1 MRLGWA
7 RWHELNFGS
16 KYPCQTRSGLA
27 NVHSPSLFSQSIN
40 SFKFLNLSIRTLNQ
54 PSHLQTATSTPPS
67 LTLPCSVPDLECD
80 FVVVN
85 GESLREK
92 GSWRTIKHWI
102 DRVWV
107 SNGEFTLEKQIFA
120 VYMRTQ
126 NSCHS
131 KDNEL
136 VTVSFVR
143 FKISLAVTFTL
154 IWQNNFAHA
163 NICMW
168 WDQISAVP
176 PMVDSIWSINLPVT
190 NRMTRLDFPTFALPK
205 RTCPQI
211 KLNQIYYMYTIRCRM
226 CMRKMYMLR
235 CCFKRTNL

>member
-1 MRLGWA
+1 MSSTLAQSIHAKPGPDWLTFIRLVYSA
-7 RWHELNFGS
+7 SRS
-16 KYPCQTRSGLA
+16 TRSSSCSSQS
-27 NVHSPSLFSQSIN
+27 VHSIN
-40 SFKFLNLSIRTLNQ
+40 LLISK
-54 PSHLQTATSTPPS
+54 TATSTPPS

-154 IWQNNFAHA
+154 I
-163 NICMW
+163 
-168 WDQISAVP
+168 
-176 PMVDSIWSINLPVT
+176 
-190 NRMTRLDFPTFALPK
+190 
-205 RTCPQI
+205 
-211 KLNQIYYMYTIRCRM
+211 
-226 CMRKMYMLR
+226 
-235 CCFKRTNL
+235 